1 MDRPPHGGLKRTGV
15 HVDSLSMARL
25 ECVYPKSNTH
35 SISGSRGDSGEPA
48 VTPSQGGVTYFHFVP
63 PSIPP
68 SLPVRLLL
76 KYFNDN
82 WIRARPC
89 DHKYYIHCTMDYN
102 ISSITTRA
110 NAPS

>member
-1 MDRPPHGGLKRTGV
+1 MDRPPRGGLKRTGV

-25 ECVYPKSNTH
+25 ECVYLKSNTH
-35 SISGSRGDSGEPA
+35 SISGSRREAEEPA
-48 VTPSQGGVTYFHFVP
+48 VTPSQGGDIFPLVP

-76 KYFNDN
+76 KFFNDS
-82 WIRARPC
+82 WIRARPR
-89 DHKYYIHCTMDYN
+89 DHLYYIHCTMDYN
-102 ISSITTRA
+102 ISSITMGA